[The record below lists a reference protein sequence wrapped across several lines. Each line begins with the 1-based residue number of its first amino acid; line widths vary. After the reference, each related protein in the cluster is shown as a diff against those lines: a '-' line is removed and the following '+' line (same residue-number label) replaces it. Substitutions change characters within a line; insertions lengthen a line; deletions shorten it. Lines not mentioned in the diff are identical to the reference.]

1 MIDKNRLNKILKR
14 LDDVQKEIDNIHAE
28 LLTELNT
35 DELTAAERA
44 EVENIRSENEY
55 KTFDDWEKEKP
66 LD

>member
-1 MIDKNRLNKILKR
+1 MIDKNRLNRILKR

>member
-1 MIDKNRLNKILKR
+1 MIDKNRLNRILKR

-44 EVENIRSENEY
+44 EIENIRSENEY

>member
-44 EVENIRSENEY
+44 EIENIRSENEY